1 LLVIDQRKMPQEGSL
16 SQNSFLISP
25 SKRGLKGIVSMNIKE
40 ASCPA
45 IEESFNDHDL
55 AHRKAEEAG
64 KYVHFFSFYDLYINQ
79 YHIYLLEYY

>member
-1 LLVIDQRKMPQEGSL
+1 MPHEGSL

-45 IEESFNDHDL
+45 IEESFNDYDL

-64 KYVHFFSFYDLYINQ
+64 KYMHFFPSMIYILINIAPC
-79 YHIYLLEYY
+79 YTYLPEYY